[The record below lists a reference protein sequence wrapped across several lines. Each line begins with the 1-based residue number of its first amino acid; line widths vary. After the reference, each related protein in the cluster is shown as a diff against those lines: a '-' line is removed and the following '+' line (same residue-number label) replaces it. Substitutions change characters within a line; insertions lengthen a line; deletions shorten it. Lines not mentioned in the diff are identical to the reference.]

1 MTNTREDTGYTPI
14 NRDKKRVAIEDY
26 GKAAK
31 AQKLREETIKKLLNQ
46 LAVKR

>member
-31 AQKLREETIKKLLNQ
+31 AQKAKEEIKRFIKSTRIE
-46 LAVKR
+46 K